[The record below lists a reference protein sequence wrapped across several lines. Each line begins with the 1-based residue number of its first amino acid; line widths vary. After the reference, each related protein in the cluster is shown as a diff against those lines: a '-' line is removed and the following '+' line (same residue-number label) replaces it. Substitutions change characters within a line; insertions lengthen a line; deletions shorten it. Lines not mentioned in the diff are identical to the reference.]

1 MHRRRKNEARLD
13 RHATRHTLEQIGAT
27 MYSTR
32 GHQQIVN
39 EYHDEC
45 LRKARE
51 RERETERDVHIRR
64 LQGGDSAAPRAPEG
78 TSPPPQAAGTP
89 LAGRASSLP

>member
-1 MHRRRKNEARLD
+1 
-13 RHATRHTLEQIGAT
+13 

-45 LRKARE
+45 LRKAK
-51 RERETERDVHIRR
+51 ERETERDGQIGR
-64 LQGGDSAAPRAPEG
+64 LQGSDSAARRAPEG
-78 TSPPPQAAGTP
+78 TSPTAVTPAWGGSRERGTTKG
-89 LAGRASSLP
+89 GRSDADV

>member
-1 MHRRRKNEARLD
+1 
-13 RHATRHTLEQIGAT
+13 

-45 LRKARE
+45 LRKAQ
-51 RERETERDVHIRR
+51 ERETETRRVH
-64 LQGGDSAAPRAPEG
+64 GHDAATPRAPEG
-78 TSPPPQAAGTP
+78 TSPVAAIIAHPT
-89 LAGRASSLP
+89 ATENVRAT

>member
-1 MHRRRKNEARLD
+1 
-13 RHATRHTLEQIGAT
+13 

-45 LRKARE
+45 LRKAK
-51 RERETERDVHIRR
+51 ERETEREGQIRR
-64 LQGGDSAAPRAPEG
+64 LPGGRVAAWQAPEG
-78 TSPPPQAAGTP
+78 TSPHALKPV
-89 LAGRASSLP
+89 

>member
-1 MHRRRKNEARLD
+1 
-13 RHATRHTLEQIGAT
+13 

-45 LRKARE
+45 IRKAKE
-51 RERETERDVHIRR
+51 REIERDGRTGR
-64 LQGGDSAAPRAPEG
+64 LPGGDSAAPRAPEG
-78 TSPPPQAAGTP
+78 TSPHALKPVADANLAHARRAGAVQWMIVGP
-89 LAGRASSLP
+89 RDG

>member
-1 MHRRRKNEARLD
+1 
-13 RHATRHTLEQIGAT
+13 

-45 LRKARE
+45 LRKAK
-51 RERETERDVHIRR
+51 ERETERDGQIGR
-64 LQGGDSAAPRAPEG
+64 LQGGDSAASRAPEG
-78 TSPPPQAAGTP
+78 TSPP
-89 LAGRASSLP
+89 GRDTAQGGSRERGMTEMQK

>member
-1 MHRRRKNEARLD
+1 
-13 RHATRHTLEQIGAT
+13 

-45 LRKARE
+45 LRKAK
-51 RERETERDVHIRR
+51 ERETERDGQIGR
-64 LQGGDSAAPRAPEG
+64 LQGGDSAASRAPEG
-78 TSPPPQAAGTP
+78 TSPHAVTPAWLIARAGNDR
-89 LAGRASSLP
+89 GRQT